1 MKRGPSKGFVCFFLS
16 VMLRYTDKNTSYI
29 KELADRLNS
38 LESQIQQPQG
48 HQFDLQNLAEH
59 SFTDIQGPPQFHR
72 KRTHSMSEGF
82 QDAFG
87 RSSWSGQDRGN
98 SHPLEHSVLSL
109 LTTQETPMNGDRR
122 TSFGDMTLAGNL
134 ITGSNEAT
142 LKA

>member
-1 MKRGPSKGFVCFFLS
+1 MRLLAPDTLQRQLTTS
-16 VMLRYTDKNTSYI
+16 SYI

-48 HQFDLQNLAEH
+48 QHFDLQSLTEQNFAE
-59 SFTDIQGPPQFHR
+59 IQSPPQFHR

-87 RSSWSGQDRGN
+87 RPSWSGQDRGN
-98 SHPLEHSVLSL
+98 DHPLEHTMLSL
-109 LTTQETPMNGDRR
+109 LTSQDTPLNSDRR
-122 TSFGDMTLAGNL
+122 TSFVDMTLAGNL
-134 ITGSNEAT
+134 ITGSNEGT